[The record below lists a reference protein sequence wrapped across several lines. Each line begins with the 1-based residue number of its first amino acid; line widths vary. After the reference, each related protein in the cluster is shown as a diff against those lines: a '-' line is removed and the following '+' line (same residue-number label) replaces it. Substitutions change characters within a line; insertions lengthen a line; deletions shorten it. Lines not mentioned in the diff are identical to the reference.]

1 MTFTHDQRQ
10 LAAAKK
16 VPLDRLLLETDS
28 PYLTPKP
35 FRGTICEPKH
45 VAVTAEFLASLRG
58 EKLEDLVATT
68 TANAIKLF
76 KL

>member
-1 MTFTHDQRQ
+1 
-10 LAAAKK
+10 
-16 VPLDRLLLETDS
+16 
-28 PYLTPKP
+28 
-35 FRGTICEPKH
+35 